1 MEVTE
6 KSGQELENEAWQ
18 LLSNYRQRLRAE
30 AEGLCHNPVTADDL
44 VIRTLE
50 RAFQKFD
57 TCRSQ
62 DNPYGWMKSIMTSL
76 YFNDRLRKVN
86 RNTTPLELEELEKLA
101 PEDNGTLEEVLR
113 KSDGEALH
121 KAVSELDAKYRD
133 ALILHYFKDYS
144 FKEVAG
150 LLRLPIGTVGR
161 RIQIARQILA
171 GKLKAEFR
179 ESKPKF
185 LALAALFLSLIS
197 LAAYQ
202 AVEAFRGE
210 DKDAGA
216 AASESVETVTEVESP
231 TERSGK
237 EEFNADSGFNPNNR
251 EEETMK
257 EVKVIRTTAKVAM
270 AALLSSALG
279 VNASE
284 GVLDPVGLPAGYQQ
298 VEYIETP
305 SSGTCPYILTRL
317 TPRYFDTIEASFS
330 AAPGTVNPQR
340 YRTLWCARGV
350 SGAKTYTMFLD
361 TVGNSST
368 YYLAR
373 IDHLASGSASW
384 NSTRFSTGYDNIQMV
399 VADGAN
405 HSATVNGANGWSFG
419 SLADGD
425 AGGPILLFVAGNYN
439 NGYGTP
445 NSNPALA
452 TRLYSFKVTGSDGT
466 TVKMNL
472 VPCRETSGSCRVG
485 LYDTVGDG
493 HFYPSENAATFT
505 AGADVGGGEVPADT
519 KVIWVANDPIEIV
532 NPAQP
537 AGAYD
542 VEELDF
548 PLTLTPGDAAIG
560 QTASAHYTCVGY
572 TLATSED
579 GEEWTEPV
587 QHAETSVTFA
597 TKPTVSHRLTWLW
610 EVTGYKVTV
619 TASEVEQ
626 VTITP
631 AATDGYYPVGTQIS
645 LAWSSLVGEQAQFS
659 HWKVNGEAAGSAN
672 PLVLTVTE
680 PLAIESRLTD
690 YSASTVLPFDYDLP
704 ARYKQVAYLVHD
716 QVNSPAGV
724 IPYIV
729 TDCTPNLRDN
739 IEARFRPA
747 GTTVQCIFCA
757 RAANQTFRYALF
769 YSVSGGQQFRIDR
782 FNEGSGGAK
791 YEAEE
796 DYIVSITG
804 TATAAATVNGEP
816 YTGTIVTYSDTANAG
831 GPIVFLASIN
841 IAGNYVNPSS
851 ARIYG
856 LKVTTAEGE
865 TRFNFIPCIDTQDG
879 NRAGVYETVNG
890 RFYGS
895 ANTGVFE
902 TGPEVKPDSA
912 LLEIVSE
919 VEVLATQVNP
929 GVGRYVAKN
938 LTYPLTMVATA
949 EVTMEGER
957 YVSAGCELW
966 ELTDGSAWT
975 VVGTNETNTLTVD
988 AAPEHDRR
996 YVWLWRHQSSRV
1008 TVQSGFDVVTVTAT
1022 PASADGY
1029 YAVGTRLTLSCTI
1042 ADEEV
1047 FAFHGWTVDGEFYSD
1062 AREIEVTVDAAKRIA
1077 PVVDYDYTKMSV
1089 KESPTD
1095 LPIIGEYDVVV
1106 VGGGFAAASAAVAAK
1121 AAGASVFLLAPRQN
1135 PAEDVISTRRLIG
1148 SAEDEGLDHPLIV
1161 AAGLDSTANATSPT
1175 KCFQAI
1181 DSYLIDNGVPFFTGT
1196 VATGVATDGDGAVA
1210 GVVIANR
1217 NGRQVVKAKA
1227 VIDATE
1233 YGAVARRIATF
1244 HPIAPGTTVVFTRR
1258 LSQTSTTAPAPEGYE
1273 VTAEKHFSST
1283 YKAFA
1288 LTKSFTFDKFDY
1300 LTINRINNEMRDAYH
1315 DSTIVDESELAFFV
1329 LPDAIVSAAGSVAD
1343 WTSAEALSIAVA
1355 QPQGVSGLWVVGMAA
1370 DVAREIAGKL
1380 SLPGVGVIF
1389 GARVGA
1395 AAAESVAGAEFAAE
1409 LSIGGTSGKYAA
1421 VAEKVSRPLGVGNVS
1436 EGTVRTL
1443 GGAIP
1448 VIADVD
1454 VLVVGGGTAGAPA
1467 GAGAAETGKSV
1478 LVAEYL
1484 YVLGGTSTDGRI
1496 GKYYPSGIATRGFSK
1511 RIDGGVGVCGGSG
1524 AENFYWKKSDWLRRT
1539 ITEGH
1544 AEATVLFGAFAEA
1557 AILNG
1562 KDESGRPVVAGA
1574 ILVLPDGSRA
1584 AVMAKAVVDATGNSD
1599 VAYAAG
1605 AETMFLDAQMF
1616 AMQGSAA
1623 SPQKLNVSY
1632 FNCDVGFLNTPD
1644 AGDIN
1649 SFSLRARRGAD
1660 ASGDWNMSHV
1670 ISGSRERRRIVG
1682 EYVVTPVD
1690 ELAGRTYADT
1700 IMHGESDFDIHGY
1713 TTSPLMMFYSAAQG
1727 VKHAA
1732 DLPYRALIPRGLE
1745 GVLVTGLGVSAH
1757 RDAMPIIRMQRDVQN
1772 QGYAAGLAAAKAA
1785 VAGGVRKVDVKA
1797 LQGELV
1803 TVGCLLSR
1811 VLTDGE
1817 FQPTVSQIT
1826 TAIEGMDETFHGLEK
1841 VLVAPE
1847 LARAPLEAA
1856 YAGASTAVKEAVYGA
1871 ALMLLGDNRGY
1882 EAVTARINALNN
1894 WSTSGKN
1901 FKGLDNYGRQTSA
1914 ADAYCYA
1921 LAAGGDLRA
1930 AGYLTHLAYTGL
1942 VSGSS
1947 VAALSC
1953 WRMMVHA
1960 ANMLHSDRLAGMV
1973 GVAMDAGSLRVTG
1986 NVQDGLVTELSP
1998 YLYPVNGGNRNSM
2011 DEERNKT
2018 MRELVGL
2025 GIRCLFGD
2033 RDAEA
2038 GLRRYANDK
2047 RTIYAAWA
2055 RQVLAT
2061 PRLGEVPGRWV
2072 DENTLEINVGSPQ
2085 NPVTWAGM
2093 VAMSN
2098 GTLRIAT
2105 KPSDVINGYK
2115 FALLPEGDFTPE
2127 EKFYYDDK
2135 TTNNNEKRSN
2145 TATAFFAH
2153 NLTTWSFK
2161 TSNDLGICIDGS
2173 WYSWDN
2179 RIGADDDHEAYVAF
2193 LNNMFA
2199 GPLEKTIT
2207 VDGEAEGY
2215 RLKFDYISV
2224 CGDKGKKNVSIVV
2237 NLDGVDIDTL
2247 SDGVVDEWRS
2257 HIVELGVLSAGE
2269 HILSFTTSAS
2279 TSNGTLLDNV
2289 MLGTPASPEEQTDY
2303 PKNVLSRLRIRMEDG
2318 SALNLDGDYT
2328 FRIRSFSRDGKRIYG
2343 EISGDTGDGKL
2354 KVIAPFGVI
2363 VR

>member
-6 KSGQELENEAWQ
+6 KSGQELEKEAWQ
-18 LLSNYRQRLRAE
+18 LLTNYRQRLRAE
-30 AEGLCHNPVTADDL
+30 AEGLCHNPATADDL

-50 RAFQKFD
+50 QAWQKFD

-121 KAVSELDAKYRD
+121 KAVSALDAKYRD
-133 ALILHYFKDYS
+133 AIILHYFQDYS
-144 FKEVAG
+144 FKEIAG

-185 LALAALFLSLIS
+185 LALAALFFSLLSF
-197 LAAYQ
+197 AAYQ

-210 DKDAGA
+210 DEEASVEIMEN
-216 AASESVETVTEVESP
+216 SESVLEAESQDG
-231 TERSGK
+231 RSGA
-237 EEFNADSGFNPNNR
+237 EALDAEAEFNPNNS
-251 EEETMK
+251 EEDAMK

-270 AALLSSALG
+270 AALLTSALG

-305 SSGTCPYILTRL
+305 ASGTCPYIVTGLNPNLADKIEMTFAVGTSTQQYRSL
-317 TPRYFDTIEASFS
+317 FNARATTNYAVPLNVGTYFSFRVDHGANAALFS
-330 AAPGTVNPQR
+330 AASALSGFDNVHVLTVDGYNQTANIDGT
-340 YRTLWCARGV
+340 L
-350 SGAKTYTMFLD
+350 
-361 TVGNSST
+361 
-368 YYLAR
+368 
-373 IDHLASGSASW
+373 
-384 NSTRFSTGYDNIQMV
+384 
-399 VADGAN
+399 
-405 HSATVNGANGWSFG
+405 SATVGAATGEVAAPIMLFQQGTYSKGAYGSFK
-419 SLADGD
+419 
-425 AGGPILLFVAGNYN
+425 
-439 NGYGTP
+439 
-445 NSNPALA
+445 NPALA

-505 AGADVGGGEVPADT
+505 AGEDVGGGEEPPPAG
-519 KVIWVANDPIEIV
+519 VITIQIANDPTKIV

-537 AGAYD
+537 AGSYSVAAL
-542 VEELDF
+542 EF

-560 QTASAHYTCVGY
+560 QMASAHYTCVGY

-597 TKPTVSHRLTWLW
+597 TKPTVNHRLTWLW

-619 TASEVEQ
+619 TASALEQ

-659 HWKVNGEAAGSAN
+659 HWKVNGEAAGSEN

-680 PLAIESRLTD
+680 PLAVESRLTD
-690 YSASTVLPFDYDLP
+690 YSALTVLPFDYDLP
-704 ARYKQVAYLVHD
+704 ARYKQVSYLVHD

-724 IPYIV
+724 VPYIV

-747 GTTVQCIFCA
+747 GTTVQCIFSA
-757 RAANQTFRYALF
+757 RESSKMASPYSLF
-769 YSVSGGQQFRIDR
+769 YSVGNLRQFRIDR
-782 FNEGSGGAK
+782 YSAGSGGSQYATG
-791 YEAEE
+791 E
-796 DYIVSITG
+796 DYVVSITG

-816 YTGTIVTYSDTANAG
+816 YGGNITFYSGTADAG
-831 GPIVFLASIN
+831 GPIVFLAAIN
-841 IAGNYVNPSS
+841 ADNYGNFSS

-856 LKVTTAEGE
+856 LKVMTAEGE
-865 TRFNFIPCIDTQDG
+865 LRFNFIPCVDTQAG
-879 NRAGVYETVNG
+879 NRVGVYETVNG

-912 LLEIVSE
+912 LLEISSE
-919 VEVLATQVNP
+919 VEALAAQVSP
-929 GVGRYVAKN
+929 GVGRYVAKH
-938 LTYPLTMVATA
+938 LTYPLTLTATA
-949 EVTMEGER
+949 EVTVDGER
-957 YVSAGCELW
+957 YQSAGCEIQEFTEGNWSIL
-966 ELTDGSAWT
+966 
-975 VVGTNETNTLTVD
+975 GTNATNTLTLE
-988 AAPEHDRR
+988 AAPANDMR
-996 YVWLWRHQSSRV
+996 YKWLWQHQASRV
-1008 TVQSGFDVVTVTAT
+1008 TVQSGFDAVTVTAT

-1047 FAFHGWTVDGEFYSD
+1047 FTFQGWTVDGEFYSD

-1077 PVVDYDYTKMSV
+1077 PVVVYDYTKMSA

-1095 LPIIGEYDVVV
+1095 LPVIGEYDVVV

-1148 SAEDEGLDHPLIV
+1148 SAEDEGLSHPLIV
-1161 AAGLDSTANATSPT
+1161 AAGLGSTANATSPT

-1181 DSYLIDNGVPFFTGT
+1181 DAYLIENEVPFFTGT
-1196 VATGVATDGDGAVA
+1196 IATGVALDGDGAVA
-1210 GVVIANR
+1210 GVIIANR

-1233 YGAVARRIATF
+1233 YGAVARRIAAF
-1244 HPIAPGTTVVFTRR
+1244 RPIAPGTTVRFTRR

-1273 VTAEKHFSST
+1273 VAAEKHFSST

-1329 LPDAIVSAAGSVAD
+1329 LPDAIVSAAGSVVD

-1467 GAGAAETGKSV
+1467 GVGAAETGKRV

-1496 GKYYPSGIATRGFSK
+1496 GKYYPSGIATRGFSQ
-1511 RIDGGVGVCGGSG
+1511 RIDEGAGVCTGTG
-1524 AENFYWKKSDWLRRT
+1524 AGNFYWQKSDWLRRT
-1539 ITEGH
+1539 ITENH
-1544 AEATVLFGAFAEA
+1544 PDAAVVFGAFAEG

-1562 KDESGRPVVAGA
+1562 TDESGRPIVAGA

-1605 AETMFLDAQMF
+1605 AETMFLDPQMF

-1690 ELAGRTYADT
+1690 ELAGRTYPDT

-1785 VAGGVRKVDVKA
+1785 VAGGVRKVAVKE
-1797 LQGELV
+1797 LQSELV
-1803 TVGCLLSR
+1803 TAGCLSSR

-1826 TAIEGMDETFHGLEK
+1826 TAIEGMDENFHGLEK

-1847 LARAPLEAA
+1847 LARAPLEEA
-1856 YAGASTAVKEAVYGA
+1856 YAGASTAEKQAVYGA

-1894 WSTSGKN
+1894 WSTSGKD
-1901 FKGLDNYGRQTSA
+1901 FRGIGNYGRQTST

-1942 VSGSS
+1942 MNGTS

-1953 WRMMVHA
+1953 WRMIVHA
-1960 ANMLHSDRLAGMV
+1960 ANLLHADRLAGMV
-1973 GVAMDAGSLRVTG
+1973 GVAMDAGSLQVTG
-1986 NVQDGLVTELSP
+1986 KVKDGAVTELSP
-1998 YLYPVNGGNRNSM
+1998 YLYPASDSGSDPNRNIM
-2011 DEERNKT
+2011 DAERNET
-2018 MRELVGL
+2018 TRELIGL
-2025 GIRCLFGD
+2025 GVRCLFGD

-2085 NPVTWAGM
+2085 NPVTWAGT

-2098 GTLRIAT
+2098 GTLKIAT

-2115 FALLPEGDFTPE
+2115 FVLLPEGDFTPE
-2127 EKFYYDDK
+2127 EKFSRS
-2135 TTNNNEKRSN
+2135 TTPLNNEKRAK
-2145 TATAFFAH
+2145 TATDFFAQ
-2153 NLTTWSFK
+2153 NLTTWDFLSG
-2161 TSNDLGICIDGS
+2161 TEQMRNYLGICIDGS
-2173 WYSWDN
+2173 YYSWDN
-2179 RIGADDDHEAYVAF
+2179 RIGADADHAVYAAF
-2193 LNNMFA
+2193 LTQINA
-2199 GPLEKTIT
+2199 GPLKKTIA
-2207 VDGEAEGY
+2207 VDGTAEGY
-2215 RLKFDYISV
+2215 RLKFDYISA
-2224 CGDKGKKNVSIVV
+2224 CGNNGKMNVSLVV
-2237 NLDGVDIDTL
+2237 SLDGAVIDTL

-2257 HIVELGVLSAGE
+2257 HIVELGALSAGE
-2269 HILSFTTSAS
+2269 HILAFTTTYAS
-2279 TSNGTLLDNV
+2279 TNGTLLDNV

-2343 EISGDTGDGKL
+2343 EISGDTGNGRL
-2354 KVIAPFGVI
+2354 KVVAPVIVI

>member
-6 KSGQELENEAWQ
+6 KSGQELEKEAWQ
-18 LLSNYRQRLRAE
+18 LLTNYRQRLRAE
-30 AEGLCHNPVTADDL
+30 AEGLCHNPATADDL

-50 RAFQKFD
+50 QAWQKFD

-121 KAVSELDAKYRD
+121 KAVSALDAKYRD
-133 ALILHYFKDYS
+133 AIILHYFKEYS
-144 FKEVAG
+144 FKEIAG

-185 LALAALFLSLIS
+185 LALAALFFSLLSF
-197 LAAYQ
+197 AAYQ

-210 DKDAGA
+210 DEEASVEIMEN
-216 AASESVETVTEVESP
+216 SESVLEAESQDG
-231 TERSGK
+231 RSGA
-237 EEFNADSGFNPNNR
+237 EALDAEAEFNPNNS
-251 EEETMK
+251 EEDAMK

-270 AALLSSALG
+270 AALLTSALG

-305 SSGTCPYILTRL
+305 ASGTCPYIVTGLNPNLADKIEMTFAVGTSTQQYRSL
-317 TPRYFDTIEASFS
+317 FNARATTNYAVPLNVGTYFSFRVDHGANAALFS
-330 AAPGTVNPQR
+330 AASALSGFDNVHVLTVDGYNQTANIDGT
-340 YRTLWCARGV
+340 L
-350 SGAKTYTMFLD
+350 
-361 TVGNSST
+361 
-368 YYLAR
+368 
-373 IDHLASGSASW
+373 
-384 NSTRFSTGYDNIQMV
+384 
-399 VADGAN
+399 
-405 HSATVNGANGWSFG
+405 SATVGAATGEVAAPIMLFQQGTYSKGAYGSFK
-419 SLADGD
+419 
-425 AGGPILLFVAGNYN
+425 
-439 NGYGTP
+439 
-445 NSNPALA
+445 NPALA

-505 AGADVGGGEVPADT
+505 AGEDVGGGEEPPPAG
-519 KVIWVANDPIEIV
+519 VITIQIANDPTKIV
-532 NPAQP
+532 NPAQL
-537 AGAYD
+537 AGSYSVAAL
-542 VEELDF
+542 EF

-560 QTASAHYTCVGY
+560 QMASAHYTCVGY

-597 TKPTVSHRLTWLW
+597 TKPTVNHRLTWLW

-619 TASEVEQ
+619 TASALEQ

-645 LAWSSLVGEQAQFS
+645 LTWSSLVGESAQFS
-659 HWKVNGEAAGSAN
+659 NWKVNGVAVGSEN

-680 PLAIESRLTD
+680 PLAVESRLTD

-747 GTTVQCIFCA
+747 GTAVQCIFCA
-757 RAANQTFRYALF
+757 RTADRTFRYALF

-804 TATAAATVNGEP
+804 TAAAAATVNGEP
-816 YTGTIVTYSDTANAG
+816 YTGTIVTYSDTADAG
-831 GPIVFLASIN
+831 GPIVFLAAIN
-841 IAGNYVNPSS
+841 AGNYGNFSS

-856 LKVTTAEGE
+856 LKVMTAEGE
-865 TRFNFIPCIDTQDG
+865 LRFNFIPCVDTQAG
-879 NRAGVYETVNG
+879 NRVGVYETVNG

-902 TGPEVKPDSA
+902 TGPEVKPDSV
-912 LLEIVSE
+912 LLEISSE
-919 VEVLATQVNP
+919 VEALAAQVSP
-929 GVGRYVAKN
+929 SVGRYVAKN
-938 LTYPLTMVATA
+938 LTYPLTLTATA

-957 YVSAGCELW
+957 YRSEGCEIQ
-966 ELTDGSAWT
+966 ELTDGSWS
-975 VVGTNETNTLTVD
+975 VRGTNATNTLTLE
-988 AAPEHDRR
+988 AAPANGMR
-996 YVWLWRHQSSRV
+996 YKWLWQHQASRV
-1008 TVQSGFDVVTVTAT
+1008 TVQSGFDAVTVTAT

-1029 YAVGTRLTLSCTI
+1029 YAVGTHLTLACTI

-1047 FAFHGWTVDGEFYSD
+1047 FTFQGWTVDGEFYSD

-1077 PVVDYDYTKMSV
+1077 PVVVYDYTKMSA

-1095 LPIIGEYDVVV
+1095 LPVIGEYDVVV

-1148 SAEDEGLDHPLIV
+1148 SAEDEGLSHPLIV

-1181 DSYLIDNGVPFFTGT
+1181 DAYLIENEVPFFTGT
-1196 VATGVATDGDGAVA
+1196 VATGVALDGDGAVA
-1210 GVVIANR
+1210 GVIIANR

-1233 YGAVARRIATF
+1233 YGAVARRIAAF
-1244 HPIAPGTTVVFTRR
+1244 RPIAPGTTVRFTRR

-1273 VTAEKHFSST
+1273 VAAEKHFSST

-1343 WTSAEALSIAVA
+1343 WTSAEALPIAVA

-1395 AAAESVAGAEFAAE
+1395 AAATAAAGQEFAAE
-1409 LSIGGTSGKYAA
+1409 LVIGGAEGKYAA
-1421 VAEKVSRPLGVGNVS
+1421 VAEKVSRPLGIGNVS

-1467 GAGAAETGKSV
+1467 GVGAAEAGKSV

-1496 GKYYPSGIATRGFSK
+1496 GRYYPSGAGIASRGFSK

-1557 AILNG
+1557 AIVNG
-1562 KDESGRPVVAGA
+1562 TDENGRPVVAGA
-1574 ILVLPDGSRA
+1574 VLVLPDGTRA

-1632 FNCDVGFLNTPD
+1632 FNSDVGFLNTPD

-1670 ISGSRERRRIVG
+1670 ITGSRERRRIVG

-1727 VKHAA
+1727 TRFAA
-1732 DLPYRALIPRGLE
+1732 DLPYRSLIPRGIE
-1745 GVLVTGLGVSAH
+1745 GIFVTGLGVSAH

-1785 VAGGVRKVDVKA
+1785 VAGGVRKVAVKE
-1797 LQGELV
+1797 LQSELV
-1803 TVGCLLSR
+1803 TAGCLLSR
-1811 VLTDGE
+1811 VITDGE

-1826 TAIEGMDETFHGLEK
+1826 TAIEGMDENFHGLEK

-1882 EAVTARINALNN
+1882 EAVTARIDELNN

-1901 FKGLDNYGRQTSA
+1901 FKGLDNYGRQTSV

-1942 VSGSS
+1942 MNGTS

-1953 WRMMVHA
+1953 WRMIVHA

-1998 YLYPVNGGNRNSM
+1998 YLYPVNGFNRNSM

-2061 PRLGEVPGRWV
+2061 PRLGEVSGRWV

-2085 NPVTWAGM
+2085 NPVTWAGT

-2135 TTNNNEKRSN
+2135 TTNNNEKRST

-2161 TSNDLGICIDGS
+2161 TSEGLGICIDGS

-2193 LNNMFA
+2193 LNSMRA
-2199 GPLEKTIT
+2199 GPLEKTLA
-2207 VDGEAEGY
+2207 VDGSATGY
-2215 RLKFDYISV
+2215 QLKFDYISI
-2224 CGDKGKKNVSIVV
+2224 CGSSGSKNVSLIVS
-2237 NLDGVDIDTL
+2237 LDGKEVLTL
-2247 SDGVVDEWRS
+2247 AEGKVDEWQS
-2257 HIVELGVLSAGE
+2257 QIVELGALSAGE
-2269 HILSFTTSAS
+2269 HILAFTTSAS

-2354 KVIAPFGVI
+2354 KVIAPLGVI